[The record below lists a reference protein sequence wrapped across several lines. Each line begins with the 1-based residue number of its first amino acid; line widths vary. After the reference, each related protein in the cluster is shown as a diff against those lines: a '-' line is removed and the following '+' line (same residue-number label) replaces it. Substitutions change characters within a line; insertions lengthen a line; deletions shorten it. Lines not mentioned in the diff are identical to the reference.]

1 METIHVKF
9 DELTAMASLECN
21 NSGSRLNIARIS
33 ISSEELNEIPSQQDL
48 DNLFGPLY
56 KEYYAPSTSKVS
68 NNSVANTLDDDDTPS
83 PSSFIVEDTSLTE
96 PKNIKEAML
105 DHSWI
110 KSMQD
115 ELNQFKGLDV
125 YELVPL
131 HEGRHAIKMDVK
143 TAFLNGPLKEEV
155 FVAWYDKLSSF
166 LIEHHF
172 TQGIVDPT
180 LYTRR
185 HRDGILLV
193 QIYVDDIS
201 FGSTNPVFSNRFE
214 KLMKD
219 NFEMLMMGEM
229 KFFLGLQ
236 IHQSPRGIFINQS
249 QYTMELLRKT
259 PKMEKCNYLLIYE
272 MATAKSMQI
281 LQVLNDQTKYHSM
294 IGGLMYLTASRPN
307 IAFAT
312 FVCAR
317 YQARP
322 TEKHLKEVK
331 RIFRYLRQSIN
342 KGLWYSKDSVFDLI
356 TYSDADLAGCLDDYK
371 STSGGL

>member
-9 DELTAMASLECN
+9 DELTAMASECN
-21 NSGSRLNIARIS
+21 NSGPDLNCS
-33 ISSEELNEIPSQQDL
+33 NFQDSSEELNEIPSQQDL

-68 NNSVANTLDDDDTPS
+68 NNSAANTLDDDDTPS
-83 PSSFIVEDTSLTE
+83 PSSIIVEDKDVVELNGNTVMYFFEIPEFEEAESSSNYQDPSNMHEFHQQHCYTDKWTKNHPIEQVIGNPSKLVQTRNRLRSDLELYMYVLTASLTE

-125 YELVPL
+125 CELVPL
-131 HEGRHAIKMDVK
+131 HESRHAIKMDVK

-155 FVAWYDKLSSF
+155 FV
-166 LIEHHF
+166 
-172 TQGIVDPT
+172 GIVDPT

-185 HRDGILLV
+185 YRDGILLV

-219 NFEMLMMGEM
+219 NFEMSMMGEM

-249 QYTMELLRKT
+249 QYTMELLRKHG
-259 PKMEKCNYLLIYE
+259 MEKCDIVTIP
-272 MATAKSMQI
+272 MATAKI
-281 LQVLNDQTKYHSM
+281 
-294 IGGLMYLTASRPN
+294 
-307 IAFAT
+307 
-312 FVCAR
+312 
-317 YQARP
+317 
-322 TEKHLKEVK
+322 
-331 RIFRYLRQSIN
+331 
-342 KGLWYSKDSVFDLI
+342 
-356 TYSDADLAGCLDDYK
+356 DADLQ
-371 STSGGL
+371 